1 MPRFMLDT
9 DISSYILRDR
19 PAVVGNR
26 LRRVR
31 GADVCLSVITEAEL
45 LYGVR
50 LAGGSKNLQRDV
62 DDFLRRLD
70 VLMWDSAAAAE
81 YAQIRSDLQ
90 GRGAPIGNMDLM
102 IAAHARSLGATLVTN
117 NERHFRRVAQL
128 RVENWA
134 R

>member
-1 MPRFMLDT
+1 MGRFMLDT

-26 LRRVR
+26 LQRVR
-31 GADVCLSVITEAEL
+31 AADVCVSVITEAEL

-50 LAGGSKNLQRDV
+50 MAGGNSELQRDV
-62 DDFLRRLD
+62 DDFLRRLN
-70 VLMWDSAAAAE
+70 VLVWDLAAAAE
-81 YAQIRSDLQ
+81 YADIRSELQ
-90 GRGAPIGNMDLM
+90 GRGAAIGGMDLM

-117 NERHFRRVAQL
+117 NERHFRRVNHL

>member
-31 GADVCLSVITEAEL
+31 GADICVSVITEAEL
-45 LYGVR
+45 QYGVR
-50 LAGGSKNLQRDV
+50 LAGGGDELQRDV

-70 VLMWDSAAAAE
+70 ILLWDSAAAAE
-81 YAQIRSDLQ
+81 YAEIRSDLDR
-90 GRGAPIGNMDLM
+90 RGSPIANMDLM
-102 IAAHARSLGATLVTN
+102 IAAHARSLGATVVTN
-117 NERHFRRVAQL
+117 NERHFRRVSGL

>member
-9 DISSYILRDR
+9 DISRYILRDR
-19 PAVVGNR
+19 PAVVGDR

-31 GADVCLSVITEAEL
+31 GADICVSVITEAEL
-45 LYGVR
+45 QYGVR
-50 LAGGSKNLQRDV
+50 LAGGENALQREV

-70 VLMWDSAAAAE
+70 VLLWDSAAAAE
-81 YAQIRSDLQ
+81 YAEIRSDLER
-90 GRGAPIGNMDLM
+90 RGSPIGNMDLM
-102 IAAHARSLGATLVTN
+102 IAAHARSLGATVVTN
-117 NERHFRRVAQL
+117 NERHFRRVSGL

>member
-31 GADVCLSVITEAEL
+31 GADVCVSVITEAEL

-50 LAGGSKNLQRDV
+50 LAGSDNDLQRDV

-70 VLMWDSAAAAE
+70 VLVWDSAAAAE
-81 YAQIRSDLQ
+81 YAEIRSGLE
-90 GRGAPIGNMDLM
+90 GHGTPIGNMDLM

-117 NERHFRRVAQL
+117 NERHFRRVAGL

>member
-1 MPRFMLDT
+1 MGRFMLDT

-19 PAVVGNR
+19 PAVVGSR
-26 LRRVR
+26 LQRVR
-31 GADVCLSVITEAEL
+31 AADVCVSVVTEAEL

-50 LAGGSKNLQRDV
+50 LAGGNSALQRDV
-62 DDFLRRLD
+62 DNFLQRLD
-70 VLMWDSAAAAE
+70 VLVWDSAAAAE
-81 YAQIRSDLQ
+81 YADIRSDLQ
-90 GRGAPIGNMDLM
+90 GRGAPIGGMDLM

-117 NERHFRRVAQL
+117 NERHFVRVAHL

>member
-31 GADVCLSVITEAEL
+31 GADICVSVITEAEL
-45 LYGVR
+45 QYGVR
-50 LAGGSKNLQRDV
+50 LAGGGDELQRDV

-70 VLMWDSAAAAE
+70 ILLWDSAAAAE
-81 YAQIRSDLQ
+81 YAEIRSDLDR
-90 GRGAPIGNMDLM
+90 RGSPIGNMDLM
-102 IAAHARSLGATLVTN
+102 IAAHARSLGATVVTN
-117 NERHFRRVAQL
+117 NERHFRRVSGL

>member
-31 GADVCLSVITEAEL
+31 GADICVSVITEAEL
-45 LYGVR
+45 QYGVR
-50 LAGGSKNLQRDV
+50 LAGGGDELQRDV

-70 VLMWDSAAAAE
+70 ILLWDSAAAAE
-81 YAQIRSDLQ
+81 YAEIRSDLER
-90 GRGAPIGNMDLM
+90 RGSPIGNMDLM
-102 IAAHARSLGATLVTN
+102 IAAHARSLGATVVTN
-117 NERHFRRVAQL
+117 NERHFRRVSGL